1 MGNGYLWL
9 KAVHVLAIISWM
21 VGLLYLPR
29 LFVYHVEA
37 GSGSAQAATFQ
48 VMERRLMKGIMLP
61 AIVVV
66 WVTGIWLMIQGG
78 WVKAGWLHW
87 KILLVLALSGLH
99 GSSLGGAQEARR
111 RHLAPQFARLA
122 HPQRGTDAAADR
134 HRHPG
139 DRQAVL
145 ARESSSGH
153 EKGRRAMPRRP
164 LG

>member
-37 GSGSAQAATFQ
+37 GAGSPQAATFQ

-78 WVKAGWLHW
+78 WLKAGWLPW

-99 GSSLGGAQEARR
+99 GYLSVERKKLAAGTSRRSSRDFRILNEVPTLLLIGIV
-111 RHLAPQFARLA
+111 
-122 HPQRGTDAAADR
+122 
-134 HRHPG
+134 
-139 DRQAVL
+139 VL
-145 ARESSSGH
+145 VIV
-153 EKGRRAMPRRP
+153 KP
-164 LG
+164 L

>member
-99 GSSLGGAQEARR
+99 GYLSVERKKLAAGTSRRSSRDWRILNEVPTLLLIGIV
-111 RHLAPQFARLA
+111 
-122 HPQRGTDAAADR
+122 
-134 HRHPG
+134 
-139 DRQAVL
+139 VL
-145 ARESSSGH
+145 VIV
-153 EKGRRAMPRRP
+153 KPF
-164 LG
+164 